1 MNNFSSNPIV
11 VRKDGDMLGIID
23 LDFDLELKDF
33 ILEIKNDRGE
43 VLFNQQVFEDTFITL
58 DASNEIIHLSYIDPQ
73 SKSSFYNST
82 INLYEKFNL
91 SQSVKGGEILNLGKK
106 ENAYQTIVQR
116 VKEEMDNPKGSQ
128 KEVEHHTFMLNQAT
142 MSEDARLYVTNKI
155 RQVLTRFD
163 SLNEEEIEK
172 YTTKVYSDFYG
183 MGILQEIDDDPDVG
197 EIMVNGFVY
206 PYFHCDIYYVKN
218 GEKLPFNKT
227 FKDLDELFNVF
238 SRSIAFSKKELN
250 NLENAIVEA
259 TRSNRDRVNIVIPD
273 ASESYVMNIRKFNNF
288 VPNLEMMYEY
298 GTVDNF
304 IDELMK
310 IVVQGKANIG
320 IGGPMGTGKTTFIN
334 FLLSYTPKIE
344 RKVVIASVSETDV
357 ERVLK
362 GHDVIIFNV
371 NEIKGFTFDKLL
383 RTSLRTTADR
393 VIIPESRG
401 EEFRQVYEANLKT
414 KGNMFTAHALD
425 DYSFLDM
432 CVDMYA
438 NGRSMNVDSLRNKI
452 CKALDIVIVM
462 RKVGN
467 GIRIKSISEVVV
479 DDKQHF
485 ERMNLLYYWESDPE
499 DSTKGE
505 YRRTENR
512 LTDAIKTRMNEYGV
526 PMSSMKDL

>member
-1 MNNFSSNPIV
+1 
-11 VRKDGDMLGIID
+11 
-23 LDFDLELKDF
+23 
-33 ILEIKNDRGE
+33 
-43 VLFNQQVFEDTFITL
+43 
-58 DASNEIIHLSYIDPQ
+58 
-73 SKSSFYNST
+73 
-82 INLYEKFNL
+82 
-91 SQSVKGGEILNLGKK
+91 
-106 ENAYQTIVQR
+106 
-116 VKEEMDNPKGSQ
+116 
-128 KEVEHHTFMLNQAT
+128 
-142 MSEDARLYVTNKI
+142 
-155 RQVLTRFD
+155 
-163 SLNEEEIEK
+163 
-172 YTTKVYSDFYG
+172 
-183 MGILQEIDDDPDVG
+183 
-197 EIMVNGFVY
+197 MV
-206 PYFHCDIYYVKN
+206 
-218 GEKLPFNKT
+218 
-227 FKDLDELFNVF
+227 
-238 SRSIAFSKKELN
+238 SI
-250 NLENAIVEA
+250 
-259 TRSNRDRVNIVIPD
+259 
-273 ASESYVMNIRKFNNF
+273 
-288 VPNLEMMYEY
+288 
-298 GTVDNF
+298 
-304 IDELMK
+304 
-310 IVVQGKANIG
+310 
-320 IGGPMGTGKTTFIN
+320 
-334 FLLSYTPKIE
+334 
-344 RKVVIASVSETDV
+344 
-357 ERVLK
+357 
-362 GHDVIIFNV
+362 NV